1 VQTNDTLTTA
11 KRRGRPWVADA
22 VRHWQ
27 SITLHL
33 PGWLLGEFT
42 RLAKELNVS
51 RSRLVR
57 ESLEFGGLGY
67 AQAQARRKREEAAQ
81 RTAAVEVPA

>member
-1 VQTNDTLTTA
+1 VN
-11 KRRGRPWVADA
+11 A
-22 VRHWQ
+22 VRRWQ

-33 PGWLLGEFT
+33 PDWLLSEFT
-42 RLAKELNVS
+42 KLAKELNVS

-81 RTAAVEVPA
+81 RTAAEMPA